1 MTKKIINNGFVLAVV
16 ISLCVII
23 IGLIVSK
30 LFLDYSYGNMYETHS
45 MMRLDAIK
53 TLLIYLSG
61 IVTFWGYLI
70 WKELNLINSKNT
82 EIKHTNYNP

>member
-1 MTKKIINNGFVLAVV
+1 MNKKIIKGDFVCAAV

-23 IGLIVSK
+23 IELIVSN
-30 LFLDYSYGNMYETHS
+30 LFLDYSYGSMYETHS

-53 TLLIYLSG
+53 TLLSFLCG

-70 WKELNLINSKNT
+70 WKELKRINSRSNNDK
-82 EIKHTNYNP
+82 

>member
-1 MTKKIINNGFVLAVV
+1 MNRKIIESGFVRAVV

-23 IGLIVSK
+23 IGLKVSK
-30 LFLDYSYGNMYETHS
+30 LFLNYTYRDMYETHS

-53 TLLIYLSG
+53 TLLAYLSG

-70 WKELNLINSKNT
+70 WKELKLINSKV
-82 EIKHTNYNP
+82 TNEK

>member
-1 MTKKIINNGFVLAVV
+1 MNKKIIESGFLQAVV

-30 LFLDYSYGNMYETHS
+30 LFLDYSYGDMYETHS

-53 TLLIYLSG
+53 TLLIYISG

-82 EIKHTNYNP
+82 NIKQTNCNR